1 MMTADKKTV
10 GLYVHIPFCRSKCPY
25 CDFYSFF
32 PRPETVDRYIEKICS
47 DIKDSPYRF
56 DTVYI
61 GGGTPSFIGEERIAR
76 IVSSADIAENDEIT
90 VECNPS
96 DTGNPDKEF
105 DFSVLKSAGV
115 NRISMGLQSA
125 VDSER
130 KALGRRAG
138 KDEVSRALERSVKS
152 GIDNISLDLMLGIPG
167 QTEKSLRESL
177 DFCISSGAKHISAY
191 ILKIEDGTFFGKN
204 REKIILPDDDETAD
218 LYLAASEALKSAGF
232 AHYEISNFALPG
244 YESRHNL
251 KYWRS
256 EEYLGLGPAAHSFIG
271 GRRFYF
277 ERDIEK
283 YITGAG
289 PVDDGEGGGEREY
302 IMLAL
307 RLSEGIAFEKYS
319 EKYGKELSGDFK
331 NRCGFYAS
339 YGFGILTS
347 GCFSLTE
354 KGFLISNSIISD
366 LVDYL

>member
-1 MMTADKKTV
+1 MTADKKTV

-32 PRPETVDRYIEKICS
+32 PRPETVDRYVEKVCA

-61 GGGTPSFIGEERIAR
+61 GGGTPSFIGEERITS
-76 IVSSADIAENDEIT
+76 IIKSADFTENAEIT

-96 DTGNPDKEF
+96 DTGNTDKEF
-105 DFSVLKSAGV
+105 DFTALKNAGV

-130 KALGRRAG
+130 KSLGRKAG
-138 KDEVSRALERSVKS
+138 KDEVSRALERAMKS

-167 QTEKSLRESL
+167 QSEKSLRESV

-204 REKIILPDDDETAD
+204 RDRIILPDDDETAD
-218 LYLAASEALKSAGF
+218 FYLAASGMLKSAGYK
-232 AHYEISNFALPG
+232 HYEISNFALPG
-244 YESRHNL
+244 FESRHNL
-251 KYWRS
+251 KYWHS
-256 EEYLGLGPAAHSFIG
+256 EEYLGLGPAAHSFID

-277 ERDIEK
+277 DRDIEK
-283 YITGAG
+283 YISGAA
-289 PVDDGEGGGEREY
+289 PVDDGEGGSEYEY

-307 RLSEGIAFEKYS
+307 RLSEGIVFEKYA
-319 EKYGKELSGDFK
+319 GIFRKELSGRFK
-331 NRCGFYAS
+331 ERCGFYTS
-339 YGFGILTS
+339 GGFG
-347 GCFSLTE
+347 
-354 KGFLISNSIISD
+354 
-366 LVDYL
+366 